1 MGDWGQS
8 ADRVARASRHR
19 WPLAVLVMALVTVAG
34 ISTSAQARTAPDAS
48 PAVAGTDPGPQFTGL
63 AASFLTRPEPV
74 RGTDG
79 RFHIA
84 YELVLTDTVQFAL
97 DVKRVEV
104 RDGRTH
110 RVLLSLDGRALSSR
124 MNSIAGATTGVTP
137 PDTTLLS
144 PSGSAVVWLDVR
156 VRRKAHLPGVLQHR
170 VVAST
175 HPPPGEQSIRFSSR
189 IGRVSLRAREP
200 VELGPPA
207 RGGIWVA
214 DEGCCDKDT
223 HHRRGLLVVN
233 GNEVVPQRF
242 AIDWMR
248 LDRKHRA
255 WVGDPARLSSYRS
268 YGQRLIAVATGKV
281 IFAADG
287 RPNQPPPDNPTPP
300 SVPELPGNR
309 VILRVGPG
317 IYLTYA
323 HMVPGSVRVHVGER
337 VRRGQAVG
345 RLGNS
350 GNSATPHLHLQVQIT
365 RSFLSDGLPFVFNR
379 FRLLGQITEPF
390 SDENLGLRSNGKLPF
405 ARAHRPGTR
414 RREMPLSQN
423 VVRFPD
429 ARSSPGQR

>member
-1 MGDWGQS
+1 MS
-8 ADRVARASRHR
+8 AKLRRAAPVTCMSLALIAVAA
-19 WPLAVLVMALVTVAG
+19 
-34 ISTSAQARTAPDAS
+34 ISGSAQARTAADPS
-48 PAVAGTDPGPQFTGL
+48 PGVAGIDRAPQFTGL
-63 AASFLTRPEPV
+63 AASFLTHPQPV

-84 YELVLTDTVQFAL
+84 YELMLTNAVQIPL

-104 RDGRTH
+104 RDGKTH
-110 RVLLSLDGRALSSR
+110 RVLLSLHGHALSSR
-124 MNSIAGATTGVTP
+124 MNSIAGATTGKTP

-156 VRRKAHLPGVLQHR
+156 VRRKADLPDVLQHR
-170 VVAST
+170 VAFST
-175 HPPPGEQSIRFSSR
+175 RPPPGEQSMRFSSR
-189 IGRVSLRAREP
+189 IGRVPLRAREP

-223 HHRRGLLVVN
+223 HHRRGLLSVN

-268 YGQRLIAVATGKV
+268 YGQRLIAVAAGKV

-287 RPNQPPPDNPTPP
+287 RPNQKPPNDPTPP

-309 VILRVGPG
+309 VILRIGPG
-317 IYLTYA
+317 IYVTYA
-323 HMVPGSVRVHVGER
+323 HMVPGSVRVHDGEP

-390 SDENLGLRSNGKLPF
+390 SDSNLGLRPNGKLPF
-405 ARAHRPGTR
+405 APARRPGPR
-414 RREMPLSQN
+414 RHEMPLSQN
-423 VVRFPD
+423 VVRFP
-429 ARSSPGQR
+429 

>member
-1 MGDWGQS
+1 MGDQRQIT
-8 ADRVARASRHR
+8 DEPVARVSGERGWR
-19 WPLAVLVMALVTVAG
+19 LAVLVTALIVVAG
-34 ISTSAQARTAPDAS
+34 ISASAQARTAPDPS
-48 PAVAGTDPGPQFTGL
+48 PGVAAADPGPKFTGL
-63 AASFLTRPEPV
+63 AASFLTHPQPV

-79 RFHIA
+79 SFHIA
-84 YELVLTDTVQFAL
+84 YELMLTDTVQFPL
-97 DVKRVEV
+97 NVKRVEV
-104 RDGRTH
+104 RDGKTR
-110 RVLLSLDGRALSSR
+110 RVLLSLDGHALSSR
-124 MNSIAGATTGVTP
+124 MDSVAGATTGKTP

-156 VRRKAHLPGVLQHR
+156 VRRRADLPDVLQHR
-170 VVAST
+170 VVFST
-175 HPPPGEQSIRFSSR
+175 RPPLPSGPLSSR
-189 IGRVSLRAREP
+189 IGRVPLRARKP

-268 YGQRLIAVATGKV
+268 YGQRLIAVAAGKV

-287 RPNQPPPDNPTPP
+287 RPNQPPPDNPKPP

-323 HMVPGSVRVHVGER
+323 HMVPGSVRVHAGER

-365 RSFLSDGLPFVFNR
+365 RSFLSDGLPFVFR
-379 FRLLGQITEPF
+379 SFRLLGQITEPF
-390 SDENLGLRSNGKLPF
+390 SDENLGLRPNGKLPF
-405 ARAHRPGTR
+405 APAHHPGTR
-414 RREMPLSQN
+414 RLEMPLSQN
-423 VVRFPD
+423 VVRFPG
-429 ARSSPGQR
+429 RGHQ

>member
-1 MGDWGQS
+1 MS
-8 ADRVARASRHR
+8 LALIAVAA
-19 WPLAVLVMALVTVAG
+19 
-34 ISTSAQARTAPDAS
+34 ISGSAQARTAAAPS
-48 PAVAGTDPGPQFTGL
+48 PGVAGIDRAPQFTGL
-63 AASFLTRPEPV
+63 AASFLTRPQPV

-84 YELVLTDTVQFAL
+84 YELMLTNAVQFPL
-97 DVKRVEV
+97 DVNRVEI
-104 RDGRTH
+104 RDGKTH
-110 RVLLSLDGRALSSR
+110 RVLLSLHGHALSSR
-124 MNSIAGATTGVTP
+124 MNSIAGATTGKKP

-156 VRRKAHLPGVLQHR
+156 VRRKADLPDVLQHR

-175 HPPPGEQSIRFSSR
+175 RPPPGEQSMRFSSR
-189 IGRVSLRAREP
+189 IGRVPLRAREP

-223 HHRRGLLVVN
+223 HHRRGLLAVN

-268 YGQRLIAVATGKV
+268 YGQRLIAVAAGKV

-287 RPNQPPPDNPTPP
+287 RPNQPPPNDPTAP

-309 VILRVGPG
+309 VILRIGPG
-317 IYLTYA
+317 IYVLYA
-323 HMVPGSVRVHVGER
+323 HMVPGSVRVHDGER
-337 VRRGQAVG
+337 VRRGQVLG

-350 GNSATPHLHLQVQIT
+350 GNSATPHLHFQVEAT

-379 FRLLGQITEPF
+379 FRLLGKITEPV
-390 SDENLGLRSNGKLPF
+390 SDENLGLRPNGKLPF
-405 ARAHRPGTR
+405 ARANRPGPR
-414 RREMPLSQN
+414 RREMPLDLD
-423 VVRFPD
+423 VVRFP
-429 ARSSPGQR
+429 G

>member
-1 MGDWGQS
+1 MGDRRQIT
-8 ADRVARASRHR
+8 DEPVARVSGERGWR
-19 WPLAVLVMALVTVAG
+19 LAVLVTALIVVAG
-34 ISTSAQARTAPDAS
+34 ISASAQARTAPDPS
-48 PAVAGTDPGPQFTGL
+48 PGVAAADPGPKFTGL
-63 AASFLTRPEPV
+63 AASFLTHPQPV

-79 RFHIA
+79 SFHIA
-84 YELVLTDTVQFAL
+84 YELMLTDTVQFPL
-97 DVKRVEV
+97 NVKRVEV
-104 RDGRTH
+104 RDGKTR
-110 RVLLSLDGRALSSR
+110 RVLLSLDGHALSSR
-124 MNSIAGATTGVTP
+124 MDSVAGATTGKTP

-156 VRRKAHLPGVLQHR
+156 VRRRADLPDVLQHR
-170 VVAST
+170 VVFST
-175 HPPPGEQSIRFSSR
+175 RPPLPSGPLSSR
-189 IGRVSLRAREP
+189 IGRVPLRARKP

-233 GNEVVPQRF
+233 GNEVVSQRF

-268 YGQRLIAVATGKV
+268 YGQRLIAVAAGKV
-281 IFAADG
+281 IVAADG
-287 RPNQPPPDNPTPP
+287 RPNQPPPENPKPP

-323 HMVPGSVRVHVGER
+323 HMVPGSVRVHAGER

-365 RSFLSDGLPFVFNR
+365 RSFLSDGLPFVFR
-379 FRLLGQITEPF
+379 SFRLLGQITEPF
-390 SDENLGLRSNGKLPF
+390 SDENLGLRPNGKLPF
-405 ARAHRPGTR
+405 ARASRPGPR
-414 RREMPLSQN
+414 HGEMPLSQN

-429 ARSSPGQR
+429 ARSSAGR

>member
-1 MGDWGQS
+1 MS
-8 ADRVARASRHR
+8 AKLRRAAPVTCMSLALIAVAA
-19 WPLAVLVMALVTVAG
+19 
-34 ISTSAQARTAPDAS
+34 ISGSAQARTTADSSRGVARIERR
-48 PAVAGTDPGPQFTGL
+48 PAITGL
-63 AASFLTRPEPV
+63 AASFLTHPQPV

-84 YELVLTDTVQFAL
+84 YELMLTDTTQFPL
-97 DVKRVEV
+97 DVGRVEV
-104 RDGRTH
+104 RDAKTR
-110 RVLLSLDGRALSSR
+110 RLLLSLKGRALSSR
-124 MNSIAGATTGVTP
+124 MNSVAGATTTVKP
-137 PDTTLLS
+137 PDTTLLA

-156 VRRKAHLPGVLQHR
+156 VRRRADLPSVIDHR

-175 HPPPGEQSIRFSSR
+175 RPPPGEKSIRFSSR
-189 IGRVSLRAREP
+189 IGRLSLRDREP

-268 YGQRLIAVATGKV
+268 YGQRLIAVAAGKV
-281 IFAADG
+281 VVARDEL
-287 RPNQPPPDNPTPP
+287 PDQPPPNIQTPP
-300 SVPELPGNR
+300 YVQDLVGNH
-309 VILRVGPG
+309 VVLRVAPG
-317 IYLTYA
+317 IFVTYA
-323 HMVPGSVRVHVGER
+323 HMVPGSVRVHDGER

-350 GNSATPHLHLQVQIT
+350 GNSATPHLHLQV
-365 RSFLSDGLPFVFNR
+365 
-379 FRLLGQITEPF
+379 
-390 SDENLGLRSNGKLPF
+390 
-405 ARAHRPGTR
+405 
-414 RREMPLSQN
+414 
-423 VVRFPD
+423 
-429 ARSSPGQR
+429 

>member
-1 MGDWGQS
+1 MGDRWQITEGP
-8 ADRVARASRHR
+8 VARVSRHR
-19 WPLAVLVMALVTVAG
+19 WPLAVLVTALIAVAG
-34 ISTSAQARTAPDAS
+34 VSASAQARTSPDPR
-48 PAVAGTDPGPQFTGL
+48 PAVAGTDSGPKFTGL
-63 AASFLTRPEPV
+63 AASFLTRPSAV

-84 YELVLTDTVQFAL
+84 YELVLTDTVQSAL
-97 DVKRVEV
+97 DVERVEV
-104 RDGRTH
+104 RDARTH

-124 MNSIAGATTGVTP
+124 MNSVAGATTGVTP
-137 PDTTLLS
+137 PSTTLLN

-156 VRRKAHLPGVLQHR
+156 VRRKADLPGVLQHR
-170 VVAST
+170 VVSST
-175 HPPPGEQSIRFSSR
+175 RPPPGEQSIRFSSR

-248 LDRKHRA
+248 LDRRHRA

-268 YGQRLIAVATGKV
+268 YGQPLIAVAAGKV
-281 IFAADG
+281 VIARDGAAD
-287 RPNQPPPDNPTPP
+287 QSPPDNPIPP
-300 SVPELPGNR
+300 SVPELPGNH

-317 IYLTYA
+317 TYLTYA
-323 HMVPGSVRVHVGER
+323 HMIPGSVQVHVGER
-337 VRRGQAVG
+337 VRRGQMLG

-379 FRLLGQITEPF
+379 FLLLGQITEPF
-390 SDENLGLRSNGKLPF
+390 SDENLGLRPNGKLPF
-405 ARAHRPGTR
+405 APAHRPGTR
-414 RREMPLSQN
+414 RRAMPLSQN
-423 VVRFPD
+423 VVRFP
-429 ARSSPGQR
+429 RR